1 MTRGLQTVFAGA
13 IALGLAHPLLPQMQ
27 KLPQMHTGGGTIIV
41 PESSIARPEDVG
53 KRARTFVRIFI
64 PDGGL
69 PISAANTP
77 GGFFETPASLACVY
91 QLVTAAKTCNPS
103 TATTVSHG
111 GAHAIALVD
120 AYDDPNAASDL
131 AVFSTEFG
139 LPAANFQVVY
149 AAPGSSTATNTPPPQ
164 DSSGGWESRNRWI
177 SRRRTPWRRPPT
189 L

>member
-1 MTRGLQTVFAGA
+1 
-13 IALGLAHPLLPQMQ
+13 
-27 KLPQMHTGGGTIIV
+27 MHTAGGTIIV

-69 PISAANTP
+69 PINAANTP

-120 AYDDPNAASDL
+120 AYDDAS
-131 AVFSTEFG
+131 S
-139 LPAANFQVVY
+139 
-149 AAPGSSTATNTPPPQ
+149 
-164 DSSGGWESRNRWI
+164 SSGVPTSPSRASRLECSDGRWTWTPERCGCSPVCP
-177 SRRRTPWRRPPT
+177 SRGDPSRAVARGCQGRRVGPQRFSEYIDVGDRLLP
-189 L
+189 LVRGI